1 MHSSYQT
8 IEGGVPVRFV
18 GNAAFPNGTI
28 SVEFKDVAGARV
40 EIDADPKYAADFSV
54 SEKTERGIRTVTIA
68 KKGASYPGI
77 RLIALIIKNN
87 FHRFL

>member
-1 MHSSYQT
+1 MLNVVLAAAL
-8 IEGGVPVRFV
+8 GGR
-18 GNAAFPNGTI
+18 GNYHAAH
-28 SVEFKDVAGARV
+28 

-77 RLIALIIKNN
+77 RLIALVIKNN